1 MIKELKIHF
10 LHKGSKRKENGE
22 IEVYEIEIT
31 GESIE
36 KAITLQVKPGHL
48 ISNISMKRI
57 LLDRKIFY
65 SASKNEHTQT
75 IQRMFENSPCKI

>member
-1 MIKELKIHF
+1 MIKEQKIHF
-10 LHKGSKRKENGE
+10 LHKSSMRKKNGKIEAYE
-22 IEVYEIEIT
+22 IEVT
-31 GESIE
+31 DESIE
-36 KAITLQVKPGHL
+36 EAITLQVKPGHL

-65 SASKNEHTQT
+65 SASKNEHTET

>member
-1 MIKELKIHF
+1 M
-10 LHKGSKRKENGE
+10 RKENGE
-22 IEVYEIEIT
+22 IEAYEIQVT
-31 GESIE
+31 DESIE
-36 KAITLQVKPGHL
+36 ETITLQVKPGHL

-65 SASKNEHTQT
+65 SASKNEHTET